1 MAKAR
6 ALVKRRKAVRNI
18 RKITR
23 TMELIATAR
32 FKKAMDR
39 ATEAAAYTR
48 KINEIVADLAQA
60 DLAFSH
66 PLLQKPAEEKNV
78 AVLVL
83 TSNRGLCGGYNG
95 GILRTAKA
103 RLRELRAEGKN
114 ISLEVSGKRGI
125 AFFKFEGV
133 PMDKTYTQFEDK
145 PGFDEVNAIAS
156 RFVADFIAGRLHRLD
171 VVYQQFHSA
180 ARQAPAAET
189 LLPIGDLASGGPASA
204 GAAAASRSD
213 GAPLRRPI
221 DYEFLPSAREILDEI
236 VPAAFKARFFK
247 TFLDAAVGEQIAR
260 RVAMKAA
267 TENADEMI
275 RSISMQYNR
284 ARQTQITSELA
295 EIIGGAAALE

>member
-39 ATEAAAYTR
+39 ATEAAAYTQ

-60 DLAFSH
+60 DLSFDH
-66 PLLQKPAEEKNV
+66 PLLKQPEKTQNV
-78 AVLVL
+78 TVLVL

-95 GILRTAKA
+95 GILRAATA
-103 RLRELRAEGKN
+103 RIRELQAAGQN
-114 ISLEVSGKRGI
+114 VTIEVSGKRGLS
-125 AFFKFEGV
+125 FMKFEKRTV
-133 PMDKTYTQFEDK
+133 AQSYSQFEDK
-145 PGFDEVNAIAS
+145 PGFDEVNAIAD
-156 RFVADFIAGRLHRLD
+156 RLVTEFIEGRLHRLD
-171 VVYQQFHSA
+171 VVYQKFLSS
-180 ARQAPAAET
+180 ARQVPVVET
-189 LLPIGDLASGGPASA
+189 LLPFGDLATANSQSGKKATA
-204 GAAAASRSD
+204 
-213 GAPLRRPI
+213 I
-221 DYEFLPSAREILDEI
+221 DYEFLPSAGEILEEI

-247 TFLDAAVGEQIAR
+247 CFLDAAVGEQIAR
-260 RVAMKAA
+260 MVAMKSA

-275 RSISMQYNR
+275 RDISQEYNR